1 MALFRWQGVG
11 PNGETVQGEM
21 DAPNAAAV
29 AARLRLRR
37 IRPLPD
43 RIRVKGRSLERELHI
58 PGFGEKVKQR
68 DVVVFTRQLAT
79 MIDAGLPIVQALDL
93 SAQQTENKTFARACH
108 QLRRTTEAAR

>member
-29 AARLRLRR
+29 AARLRR

-43 RIRVKGRSLERELHI
+43 RIRAKGRGR
-58 PGFGEKVKQR
+58 
-68 DVVVFTRQLAT
+68 
-79 MIDAGLPIVQALDL
+79 
-93 SAQQTENKTFARACH
+93 
-108 QLRRTTEAAR
+108 